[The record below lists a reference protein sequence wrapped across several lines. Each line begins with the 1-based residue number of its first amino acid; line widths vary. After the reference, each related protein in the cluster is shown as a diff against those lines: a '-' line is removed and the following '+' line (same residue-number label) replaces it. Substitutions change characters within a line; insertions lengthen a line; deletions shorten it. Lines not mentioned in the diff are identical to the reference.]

1 MFPQLSIDPMFEL
14 ARLDPEMETLQRDR
28 SAPAS
33 LSLLHCHLALRG
45 GGEAENSGGSAVGL
59 VGPMC
64 GEASVS
70 AGGVGEAR
78 AVDLEEIEGR
88 PVLQEEVGVPC
99 RAVGLQRG
107 LGGAGLWVGA
117 GLCRQGAGWE
127 PPRCEHNHTRRP
139 CPEREK

>member
-1 MFPQLSIDPMFEL
+1 LFPQPSIGPTFEL
-14 ARLDPEMETLQRDR
+14 ARPDLEMETLQRDL

-33 LSLLHCHLALRG
+33 LSLLHRPLALLG
-45 GGEAENSGGSAVGL
+45 GGEVENSGESGVGL

-70 AGGVGEAR
+70 AGGGGEGR
-78 AVDLEEIEGR
+78 GVDLEEIEGR

-99 RAVGLQRG
+99 RAVGLQPD

>member
-1 MFPQLSIDPMFEL
+1 V
-14 ARLDPEMETLQRDR
+14 
-28 SAPAS
+28 
-33 LSLLHCHLALRG
+33 
-45 GGEAENSGGSAVGL
+45 ENSGESGECL
-59 VGPMC
+59 MC

-70 AGGVGEAR
+70 GGGLEEAHGVG
-78 AVDLEEIEGR
+78 LEEIGGLQA
-88 PVLQEEVGVPC
+88 VHQEEVGVPC
-99 RAVGLQRG
+99 RAVGLQPD